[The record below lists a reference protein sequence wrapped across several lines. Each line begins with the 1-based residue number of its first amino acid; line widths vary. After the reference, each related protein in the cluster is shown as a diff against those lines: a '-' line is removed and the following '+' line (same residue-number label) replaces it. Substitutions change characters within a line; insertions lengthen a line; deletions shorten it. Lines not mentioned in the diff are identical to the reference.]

1 MKRAVILLAMAL
13 CAAGTPVLAQRYDG
27 GYTELQEEEA
37 KLGRQVQDLQLE
49 AFRARLAKDD
59 QKSKELTEKLQK
71 LQKRRIEVLQDLGK
85 LPR

>member
-1 MKRAVILLAMAL
+1 MKRSVVLLAMAL
-13 CAAGTPVLAQRYDG
+13 CAVGTPALAQRYDG
-27 GYTELQEEEA
+27 GYRELQEEDA

-59 QKSKELTEKLQK
+59 QKAKELNEKLQK
-71 LQKRRIEVLQDLGK
+71 MEKRRIEVLQQLGK